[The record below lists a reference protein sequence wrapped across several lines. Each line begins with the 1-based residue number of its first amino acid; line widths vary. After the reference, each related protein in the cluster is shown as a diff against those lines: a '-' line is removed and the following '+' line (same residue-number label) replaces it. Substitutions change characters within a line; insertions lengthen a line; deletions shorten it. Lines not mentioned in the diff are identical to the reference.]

1 MDANKD
7 DFGVI
12 FVPEGTRAIAQ
23 IPLKFIEGTFK
34 SKLMEIL
41 SGVSNLTEVTDN
53 EYEVLREILPLCDVK
68 FRILVG
74 IPGVDSPRSFLAEDN
89 LDRVISYTN
98 LEFTPEK
105 EESRFMQELEKEI
118 GENPDDED

>member
-1 MDANKD
+1 MEKEKE
-7 DFGVI
+7 FGVI

-34 SKLMEIL
+34 SKLIEIL

-53 EYEVLREILPLCDVK
+53 EYEVLREVLPLCEIHFK
-68 FRILVG
+68 ILVG

-118 GENPDDED
+118 GEDKEEDE